1 MNPSDNSS
9 CRLPN
14 IPASLPGLNPLVRAA
29 APLLEC
35 ARLFHAMQ
43 APPDLQALRERLID
57 MVHTFSRDATA
68 TGMRKDTLESTH
80 YCLCSFIDECI
91 ATTPWG
97 RLRWAEHSLLV
108 TFHQDASG
116 GEYFFQKLRRLATH
130 PADNIDVLELLFVL
144 LALGM
149 GGCYR
154 TRPDGETQL
163 LQLRMQL
170 QQLIHAQRGAPRPTL
185 PDAAPGQAMPHAAPS
200 WRGRLLISTLTMLAL
215 SGLYLAF
222 STALRQDSQY
232 ALHALDRLRIPRHG
246 VEQPYTQE
254 PPTC

>member
-1 MNPSDNSS
+1 MNPAALSS
-9 CRLPN
+9 SRLPN
-14 IPASLPGLNPLVRAA
+14 LPASLPGLNPLVRAA
-29 APLLEC
+29 DPLLEC

-57 MVHTFSRDATA
+57 MFHTFSREATA
-68 TGMRKDTLESTH
+68 TGIREETLKSAH

-97 RLRWAEHSLLV
+97 SLRWAERSLLV

-116 GEYFFQKLRRLATH
+116 GEYFFQKLRRLAAH
-130 PADNIDVLELLFVL
+130 PAANIDVLELLFVI

-149 GGCYR
+149 EGFYR

-163 LQLRMQL
+163 LRLRVQL
-170 QQLIHAQRGAPRPTL
+170 QQLIRAQRGAPRPARTDASPAQRL
-185 PDAAPGQAMPHAAPS
+185 PRSAPF
-200 WRGRLLISTLTMLAL
+200 WRGLVLASTLTMLAL

-222 STALRQDSQY
+222 SAALRQNNQS
-232 ALHALDRLRIPRHG
+232 ALHALDRLCIPRHA
-246 VEQPYTQE
+246 VELPHTQE